1 MMQHLVSTLEFDA
14 SIIRTKLFMLQMTV
28 RPHQLPLVTSFQAT
42 TYIMHLLALHTA
54 SSRECNL
61 FWDNEASLMLVGTV
75 PVWVDEVLSHTRFHV
90 AERFLGAREHAREC
104 PFGKYNDGL
113 HSARKGAT

>member
-1 MMQHLVSTLEFDA
+1 
-14 SIIRTKLFMLQMTV
+14 
-28 RPHQLPLVTSFQAT
+28 
-42 TYIMHLLALHTA
+42 
-54 SSRECNL
+54 
-61 FWDNEASLMLVGTV
+61 MLVGTV

-104 PFGKYNDGL
+104 PFGKYNDRL